1 MEERMEQIKTTNRNL
16 SPLSGISGV
25 SGRQNVYK
33 NNSKMI
39 KKSLNSKYY
48 MNSSSKKTN
57 NQINNTSNTI
67 ESSYN
72 IKSIFENSND
82 EKNYQNLATN
92 IRIQNNIIEEYQ
104 KWINILLTAINNK
117 KIESSYNDIGTPIQ
131 EGLEDIEK
139 LKMKN
144 FEIKSVIIKKKISNE
159 NLEKQIEKNKKM
171 QNMLIKEYNEKD
183 KSNGLNIKKE
193 KEQLIFNV
201 QMLANELDE
210 LNENNKQ
217 LYDKIQN
224 NEKLKSIYDLMTVK
238 NQLKEENK
246 LYKKMIVLKNR
257 KNYMDK
263 NGTLSVSKSINNTN
277 YRIRKIKRKIKNNY
291 DEEEYG
297 SLGPISGY
305 GEYKLEKE
313 ENVNKSFFFC
323 GL

>member
-1 MEERMEQIKTTNRNL
+1 MEEKMEQLKTTNRNL
-16 SPLSGISGV
+16 SPI
-25 SGRQNVYK
+25 SGRQS
-33 NNSKMI
+33 NNKI
-39 KKSLNSKYY
+39 DKKSYNPKYY
-48 MNSSSKKTN
+48 INSTNKKTN
-57 NQINNTSNTI
+57 NQSQNNTI
-67 ESSYN
+67 DSYN
-72 IKSIFENSND
+72 IKSIFESNND
-82 EKNYQNLATN
+82 EKNYQNLATSV
-92 IRIQNNIIEEYQ
+92 RIQNNIIEEYQ
-104 KWINILLTAINNK
+104 KWINILLAAINDK

-144 FEIKSVIIKKKISNE
+144 FEIKAIIIKKKINNE

-171 QNMLIKEYNEKD
+171 QNMLIKEFNEKD

-224 NEKLKSIYDLMTVK
+224 DNNLKKLYDLMVTK
-238 NQLKEENK
+238 NELKEENK

-257 KNYMDK
+257 KNYIDM
-263 NGTLSVSKSINNTN
+263 NGSLSSNKLISNTN
-277 YRIRKIKRKIKNNY
+277 NYKVRKIKKKIKNNI
-291 DEEEYG
+291 DEEYG
-297 SLGPISGY
+297 SIGPISGY

-323 GL
+323 GLQI

>member
-1 MEERMEQIKTTNRNL
+1 
-16 SPLSGISGV
+16 
-25 SGRQNVYK
+25 
-33 NNSKMI
+33 MI

-48 MNSSSKKTN
+48 MNTSNKKTN
-57 NQINNTSNTI
+57 NQNNNTSNTI

-92 IRIQNNIIEEYQ
+92 VRIQNNIIEEYQ

-117 KIESSYNDIGTPIQ
+117 KIENSYNDIGTPIQ